1 MTTRT
6 KIIIAFVAGIALV
19 ALGIAVWA
27 LSTRPFADED
37 HLGTDHSHEISDPL
51 IGEPG
56 QAATSAMTALMTW
69 DPANQSS
76 PQESAAAI
84 GERLTGVLGDYAASG
99 EPDSAL
105 PQMWDTWANDG
116 DSVHAVAV
124 LGEDGVVTNPTGDGA
139 EVDVDVTQ
147 TVWHSSG
154 ATTPFSEFSATVVVD
169 LVEGEWRASNYEI
182 TDVDY

>member
-6 KIIIAFVAGIALV
+6 KFLIAFVAGAALV
-19 ALGIAVWA
+19 ALGIVVWG
-27 LSTRPFADED
+27 LSTRPFADEE
-37 HLGTDHSHEISDPL
+37 HLGTDHSHEVTDPL
-51 IGEPG
+51 AGDPG

-69 DPANQSS
+69 NPANQAS

-84 GERLTGVLGDYAASG
+84 GERLKGVLGDYASSG
-99 EPDSAL
+99 EPDSVL
-105 PQMWDTWANDG
+105 PQMWDTWADDG

-124 LGEDGVVTNPTGDGA
+124 LGEGGVVTNPAGDGA

-154 ATTPFSEFSATVVVD
+154 DTTPFSEFSATVTVD
-169 LVEGEWRASNYEI
+169 LVEGEWKASNYEI